1 MSLAL
6 FLTCME
12 QIEMT
17 QTFSRLNRRLFYY
30 FLLRKKSLIFVVR
43 MYYRPGPLVHLYYC
57 NNSIKLRPIAQR
69 RPYNLRVPKENKM
82 AGRIRQLMWE
92 SNRRSSEPA
101 DWNIVWFVIL
111 PLVIVTKGHFL
122 LVLAP
127 GVILVFIYMLLF
139 SS

>member
-1 MSLAL
+1 
-6 FLTCME
+6 
-12 QIEMT
+12 
-17 QTFSRLNRRLFYY
+17 
-30 FLLRKKSLIFVVR
+30 
-43 MYYRPGPLVHLYYC
+43 
-57 NNSIKLRPIAQR
+57 
-69 RPYNLRVPKENKM
+69 M